1 MPGTKNSNTEVVNDA
16 LVEDISTESRTPSF
30 VELGVPGLNR
40 WGGYVYEEFLPNLR
54 HPQSTKVYKEMS
66 SNDPVVGAILFAAKQ
81 LIRSATWTVRRQGDN
96 NVDYAAAEFL
106 ESCLYDMS
114 TTWSNTITEILSM
127 LVYGWSYHEVVYKRR
142 LGDVRNPKWASK
154 YNDGRIGWRKLAGRA
169 QSTLDKWEFDSDGSI
184 AGMHQSAPPDYEH
197 VFIPIEKALL
207 FRTEADYDN
216 PEGRSVLRNAYRPW
230 YFKKRIEEIEGIGIE
245 RDLAGLPVL
254 TPPEGVDIWNPK
266 DPDAVRLKQIAEQL
280 VTNIRRDQNEGI
292 VKPFGWELTLLSTGS
307 RRQFDTNAIINRY
320 DQRIA
325 ITILADIVM
334 LGAEKVGSFALS
346 EVKKGLFAVALE
358 TFLDSICDVFNRY
371 AIPKL
376 FSFNAF
382 PGLTKLPKL
391 EHSEIETPDLTELA
405 RYIQALSGSGMP
417 LFPDTDLENYLRQVA
432 SMPKVN
438 KNSPERQ
445 AAVNQAKKP
454 SPPSLDNESKVDGR
468 LLNGN
473 QGR

>member
-254 TPPEGVDIWNPK
+254 TPPEGVDIWNSK

-292 VKPFGWELTLLSTGS
+292 VKPFGWELTLLCTGS

-334 LGAEKVGSFALS
+334 LGAEKVGRDRKS
-346 EVKKGLFAVALE
+346 VV
-358 TFLDSICDVFNRY
+358 
-371 AIPKL
+371 
-376 FSFNAF
+376 
-382 PGLTKLPKL
+382 
-391 EHSEIETPDLTELA
+391 
-405 RYIQALSGSGMP
+405 
-417 LFPDTDLENYLRQVA
+417 
-432 SMPKVN
+432 
-438 KNSPERQ
+438 
-445 AAVNQAKKP
+445 
-454 SPPSLDNESKVDGR
+454 
-468 LLNGN
+468 
-473 QGR
+473 